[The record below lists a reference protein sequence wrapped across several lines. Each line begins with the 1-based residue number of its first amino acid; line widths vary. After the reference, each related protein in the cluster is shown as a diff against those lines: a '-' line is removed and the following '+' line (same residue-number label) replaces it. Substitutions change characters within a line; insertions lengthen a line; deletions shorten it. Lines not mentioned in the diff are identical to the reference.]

1 MFKAT
6 DFKLIRRLCPDELEE
21 LLRLLEIDAPN
32 FDDGDEFEIY
42 KELDSAIDKKFCDR
56 LNCNSDLDG
65 YAKLLDRGG
74 IEFDSG
80 ETRNSMLKKVLA
92 NRETILHGQSAPM
105 QTKNIKITCHLAEAV
120 FDLESKSFF
129 GAVRDALK
137 QLVRALKDKDIS
149 RLLPLK
155 KELQLKFSVA
165 EAIKN
170 ILVKEYGLRD
180 GDEIII
186 SVVKKNSAPP
196 KKFDSPIQ
204 NVDEETFALLEQINK
219 IFDKI

>member
-6 DFKLIRRLCPDELEE
+6 DFKLIRRLCPDELNK

-42 KELDSAIDKKFCDR
+42 KDLDSAIDRKFCDR
-56 LNCNSDLDG
+56 LNCKSDLDG

-92 NRETILHGQSAPM
+92 NRETILHGQPVTAR
-105 QTKNIKITCHLAEAV
+105 TRNVKLTCRRAAKS
-120 FDLESKSFF
+120 FDLKKFARQIQNSVETLL
-129 GAVRDALK
+129 AVVPA
-137 QLVRALKDKDIS
+137 
-149 RLLPLK
+149 
-155 KELQLKFSVA
+155 
-165 EAIKN
+165 
-170 ILVKEYGLRD
+170 
-180 GDEIII
+180 
-186 SVVKKNSAPP
+186 SAPP